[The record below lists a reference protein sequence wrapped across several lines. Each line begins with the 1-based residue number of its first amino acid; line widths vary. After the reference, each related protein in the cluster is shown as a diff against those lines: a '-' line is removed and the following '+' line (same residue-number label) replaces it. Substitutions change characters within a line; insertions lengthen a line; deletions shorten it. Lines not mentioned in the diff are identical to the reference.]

1 MENNGERGINSIPFF
16 KQSNEQLN
24 QEMLDHLDV
33 VADAVD
39 SPKFLLIIR
48 NAVHT
53 LLETPD
59 QDFSWKAV
67 HDLLTDEK
75 FRSNVV
81 GKLKE
86 VTPKFWRD
94 EWDKLWEINED
105 PLFSKAQQRIVKRQS
120 LIVFWTEE
128 WDTLPKKE
136 KVHVAEVVSIL

>member
-1 MENNGERGINSIPFF
+1 
-16 KQSNEQLN
+16 
-24 QEMLDHLDV
+24 MLDHLDV

-53 LLETPD
+53 LLETPG
-59 QDFSWKAV
+59 QDFSWKSV
-67 HDLLTDEK
+67 HELLSDEK

-81 GKLKE
+81 SKLKE
-86 VTPKFWRD
+86 VTPDLWRE
-94 EWDKLWEINED
+94 EWDKMWKVEED

-128 WDTLPKKE
+128 WDTLPTKE
-136 KVHVAEVVSIL
+136 KMHVAEVVSML

>member
-1 MENNGERGINSIPFF
+1 MENNGDRGINSNSFF
-16 KQSNEQLN
+16 KQSSEQLN

-53 LLETPD
+53 LLETPG
-59 QDFSWKAV
+59 QDFSWKSV
-67 HDLLTDEK
+67 HELLSDEK

-81 GKLKE
+81 SKLKE
-86 VTPKFWRD
+86 VTPDLWRE
-94 EWDKLWEINED
+94 EWDKMWKVEED

-128 WDTLPKKE
+128 WDTLPTKE
-136 KVHVAEVVSIL
+136 KMHVAEVVSML